1 MKIPLLA
8 VFILL
13 ALSSYHGV
21 TQQSDEEKR
30 MRELFLKNRQK
41 MEIVASPTPSA
52 KPTPSAAPSPLRQAS
67 PQPNPSARPSTG
79 KADEESSP
87 TPSPDP
93 RPSEPKPNQ
102 RLQPRVSHPH
112 QSPKRSGTGSSLANK
127 TMMTRSLS
135 KNPAPKQRKTSSR
148 PPDLEVCTGSTLR
161 HKSARLLT
169 TRELPATD
177 GSTLLCITA
186 GLGRAMPGSLIITTA
201 LCAGCQTVWPITSL
215 SATVP
220 LQGTVRSR
228 SATVGSGS

>member
-1 MKIPLLA
+1 MKIPFLA

-21 TQQSDEEKR
+21 TQQTDEEKR
-30 MRELFLKNRQK
+30 LRELFLKNRQK

-67 PQPNPSARPSTG
+67 PQPNPSARPSPS

-93 RPSEPKPNQ
+93 NQ
-102 RLQPRVSHPH
+102 RLQPKISHPH

-169 TRELPATD
+169 TRESPATD
-177 GSTLLCITA
+177 GNTLLCITA

-201 LCAGCQTVWPITSL
+201 LCAGCRTVWPITSL